1 MFESLEKLQPDPI
14 LGLIAAYRDDP
25 RDTKVDLGAG
35 VYRTE
40 QGHTPVLDSVKA
52 AERILLDTQ
61 DSKTYTGSEGEARF
75 NALMQDV
82 IFGADHPVIRD
93 GRVWTIQT
101 PGGSGAL
108 RIAAWLLLRAEKSK
122 RVWVTDP
129 TWANHIPLLGSAG
142 LELNTYPYYDPAT
155 GGIRFDAML
164 EALAAIPEGD
174 TVLLHASCHNPTGA
188 DLSTEQWHEVA
199 DLLERR
205 RLLPFLDMAYQGFA
219 RGLDEDVAV
228 LRAYAERF
236 GEMLVASSCSKNFG
250 LYRDRVGGLSV
261 ITENPEAAAASW
273 SQAVNI
279 VRRVYSVPPNH
290 GASVVGTILDD
301 AELRAGWVSELDAMR
316 DRLNDNRR
324 KLADALAARTQA
336 RDFSHLPRG
345 FGMFSL
351 LGLTGDEVQ
360 RLKDEFAVYMVG
372 SSRINIA
379 GVSTGNLDYL
389 ADAITQVC
397 TTS

>member
-14 LGLIAAYRDDP
+14 LGLIAAYNDDP
-25 RDTKVDLGAG
+25 RPQKVDLGAG

-40 QGHTPVLDSVKA
+40 AGATPVLDAVKA
-52 AERILLDTQ
+52 AEKILWDTQ

-75 NALMQDV
+75 NTLMQGAM
-82 IFGADHPVIRD
+82 FGDDHASVRD

-108 RIAAWLLLRAEKSK
+108 RIAAWLLLRAQKSK
-122 RVWVTDP
+122 RVWVSDP

-142 LELNTYPYYDPAT
+142 LELKTYPYYDIET
-155 GGIRFDAML
+155 RSIRFDAML
-164 EALAAIPEGD
+164 DALRQVPEGD

-188 DLSTEQWHEVA
+188 DLSAEQWQAVA
-199 DLLERR
+199 DVLEQR

-219 RGLDEDVAV
+219 RSHEEDVAV
-228 LRAYAERF
+228 LRAFADRF
-236 GEMLVASSCSKNFG
+236 DEMIVASSCSKNFG
-250 LYRDRVGGLSV
+250 LYRDRVGALSV
-261 ITENPEAAAASW
+261 VSRNASESAASW

-290 GASVVGTILDD
+290 GAAVVAIILDD
-301 AELRAGWVSELDAMR
+301 PALRATWRGELDTMR
-316 DRLNDNRR
+316 DRLKSNRQV
-324 KLADALAARTQA
+324 LADALAAGPAQ

-351 LGLTGDEVQ
+351 LGLSQDEVA
-360 RLKDEFAVYMVG
+360 RIRTEYGVYMVG

-379 GVSTGNLDYL
+379 GVSEANLAYL
-389 ADAITQVC
+389 ADAIAAVC
-397 TTS
+397 KPA